1 MKIYWIIFIMIIFTG
16 CSKLDYNL
24 NPWTTVLNQVVKQK
38 LKY

>member
-1 MKIYWIIFIMIIFTG
+1 MKIVLITLILIIVMG
-16 CSKLDYNL
+16 CTKVDYNF

>member
-1 MKIYWIIFIMIIFTG
+1 MKIVLIILILIMVMG
-16 CSKLDYNL
+16 CTKVDYNF